1 MHDLQKLQAP
11 VAGNTSTSPSTTGA
25 TELHRTGGDRIF
37 IVSVYVFLAI
47 LMLMMIVPFINVL
60 AVAFSAPIASMEPG
74 IILWPQEFSV
84 AGFRVVWT
92 NLELE
97 RAFINSSIVTSVGTV
112 AHVTLACLAGYV
124 LIQRDLPGRTL
135 MFVLI
140 LATMAVPSE
149 LIMIPLYIVNRDLGL
164 LNSLWALI
172 FYGMSS
178 GFSILLIRNFFAGVP
193 YDLAESAKIDGA
205 SDFHIFRT
213 IYLPLSQAGI
223 ATIALFELVSRW
235 NQFLPVVL
243 YINDSRKYTLQVALN
258 ALVTENLGTSGM
270 SMVTPNV
277 RMAGIVIAILPLV
290 IIYPFMQRYF
300 VHGIT
305 LGSVKE

>member
-1 MHDLQKLQAP
+1 MQDLQKLEAP
-11 VAGNTSTSPSTTGA
+11 VGGNTMASPANTGA
-25 TELHRTGGDRIF
+25 TLHHTTGDRIF
-37 IVSVYVFLAI
+37 SRGVAIFLSL
-47 LMLMMIVPFINVL
+47 LMLAMIVPFLNVL
-60 AVAFSAPIASMEPG
+60 AVAFSSPMASMEPG
-74 IILWPQEFSV
+74 IILWPKEFSV
-84 AGFRVVWT
+84 DGFRVVWT

-97 RAFINSSIVTSVGTV
+97 RAFINSVFVTSIGTV
-112 AHVTLACLAGYV
+112 LHVTLACFAGYV

-135 MFVLI
+135 MIVLI
-140 LATMAVPSE
+140 LATMAIPSE
-149 LIMIPLYIVNRDLGL
+149 LIMIPLYMVNRDLGL
-164 LNSLWALI
+164 LNSLWALV
-172 FYGMSS
+172 FSGMVS
-178 GFSILLIRNFFAGVP
+178 GFSILLVRNFFAGVP

-205 SDFHIFRT
+205 SDFRIFRT

-243 YINDSRKYTLQVALN
+243 YINDSKKYTLQVALN

-277 RMAGIVIAILPLV
+277 RMAGIVIAILPLIV
-290 IIYPFMQRYF
+290 IYPFMQRYF

>member
-1 MHDLQKLQAP
+1 MQDVQKLQQP
-11 VAGNTSTSPSTTGA
+11 VSRTTTDSPTATGDSI
-25 TELHRTGGDRIF
+25 HHTGSDRFFSFGVIA
-37 IVSVYVFLAI
+37 FLVI
-47 LMLMMIVPFINVL
+47 LMIVTIVPFVNVL
-60 AVAFSAPIASMEPG
+60 AVAFSSALASMEPG
-74 IILWPQEFSV
+74 VILWPQSLSV
-84 AGFRVVWT
+84 QGFQTVWV
-92 NLELE
+92 NLDLQ
-97 RAFINSSIVTSVGTV
+97 RAFINSAIVTSVGTMFHV
-112 AHVTLACLAGYV
+112 ALACFAGYV
-124 LIQRDLPGRTL
+124 LIQKNLPGKTIML
-135 MFVLI
+135 VFI
-140 LATMAVPSE
+140 LATMAIPSE
-149 LIMIPLYIVNRDLGL
+149 LIMIPLYIVNRQLGL

-172 FYGMSS
+172 FSGMVS

-205 SDFHIFRT
+205 SDFRIFRT

-243 YINDSRKYTLQVALN
+243 YINDSSKYTLQVALN

-277 RMAGIVIAILPLV
+277 RMAGIVIAIIPLV
-290 IIYPFMQRYF
+290 AIYPFVQRYF
-300 VHGIT
+300 VQGIT